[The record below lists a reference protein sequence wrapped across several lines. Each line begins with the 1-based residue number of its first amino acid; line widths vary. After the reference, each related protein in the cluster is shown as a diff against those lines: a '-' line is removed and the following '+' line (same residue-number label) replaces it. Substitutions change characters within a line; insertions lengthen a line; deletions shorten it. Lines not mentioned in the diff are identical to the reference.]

1 MEITGI
7 DGDFKAS
14 LTAYHD
20 FKERLTD
27 VQLSQKAKEAI
38 VLNIVLFGDD
48 KKLLKQRLSK
58 MYPNLT
64 TGQLKGICSLS
75 YRGWGRLSK
84 TFLEEITVPAPGTGE
99 VWNIMTALWQT
110 NDNLMQLLSR
120 NYGFTNEVEEFNTLK
135 KETDLSYKTVDELY
149 VSPAVKRQ
157 IWQTLKVVKEIQK
170 VMGNAPKRVF
180 VEMAREKQEG
190 KRSDSRKKQ
199 LVELYR
205 ACKDEERDWI
215 TELNAQSDQQL
226 RRDKLFLYYIQKGRC
241 MYSGETIQLDE
252 LWDNTKYDIDHIY
265 PQSKTMDDSLNNR
278 VLVKKNYNAIK
289 SDTYPLSLDI
299 KKKMMS
305 FWKMLLQ
312 QGFITKEKYV
322 RLVRSDEL
330 SADELAG
337 FIERQIVETRQSTKA
352 VATILK
358 EALPDTEIVY
368 VKAGNV
374 SNFRQTYELLKVRE
388 MNDLHHAKDAYLNI
402 VVGNAYF
409 VKFTKN
415 AAWFIRNNPG
425 RSYNLKRMFEFDIE
439 RSGEIAWKAGNKGSI
454 VTVKK
459 VMQKNNILV
468 TRKAYEVKGGLFDQ
482 QIMKKGKGQ
491 VPIKGNDERLANI
504 EKYGGYNKAA
514 GTYFML
520 VKSLDK
526 KGKEIRT
533 IEFVP
538 LYLKNQIEINHES
551 AIQYLAQERG
561 LNSPEILLS
570 KIKIDTLFKVDGF
583 KMWLSGRT
591 GNQLIFK
598 GANQLILS
606 HQEAAIL
613 KGVVK
618 YVNRKNENKDA
629 KLSERDGMTEERLLQ
644 LYDTFLDKLSNTVYS
659 IRLSAQIKTLMEKR
673 AKFIGL
679 SNEDQCIVL
688 NEILH
693 MFQCQSGSAN
703 LKLIGGP
710 GSAGILV
717 MNNNITACKQISVIN
732 QSPTGIYEKEID
744 LMKL

>member
-1 MEITGI
+1 
-7 DGDFKAS
+7 
-14 LTAYHD
+14 
-20 FKERLTD
+20 
-27 VQLSQKAKEAI
+27 
-38 VLNIVLFGDD
+38 
-48 KKLLKQRLSK
+48 
-58 MYPNLT
+58 MYPDLT
-64 TGQLKGICSLS
+64 PGQLKAICSLS
-75 YRGWGRLSK
+75 YQGWGRLSRI
-84 TFLEEITVPAPGTGE
+84 FLEEITVPAPETGE
-99 VWNIMTALWQT
+99 VWNLITALWQT

-120 NYGFTNEVEEFNTLK
+120 NYRFTDEVESFNALK
-135 KETDLSYKTVDELY
+135 KKSELSYKTVDELY

-180 VEMAREKQEG
+180 VEMAREKQES
-190 KRSDSRKKQ
+190 KRTDSRKKQ
-199 LVELYR
+199 LIELYR

-215 TELNAQSDQQL
+215 AELNAQSDQKL
-226 RRDKLFLYYIQKGRC
+226 RSDKLYLYYTQKGRC
-241 MYSGETIQLDE
+241 MYSGEIIHLDE

-299 KKKMMS
+299 RKKMMS
-305 FWKMLLQ
+305 LWKMLLQ
-312 QGFITKEKYV
+312 QGFITKEKYA

-352 VATILK
+352 VAEILK
-358 EALPDTEIVY
+358 EALPDTEIIY
-368 VKAGNV
+368 VKAGTV
-374 SNFRQTYELLKVRE
+374 SNFRQTYALQKVRE

-402 VVGNAYF
+402 VVGNSYF

-415 AAWFIRNNPG
+415 AAWFIKNNPG

-439 RSGEIAWKAGNKGSI
+439 RNGETAWKTGNKGSI

-459 VMQKNNILV
+459 AMQKNNILV
-468 TRKAYEVKGGLFDQ
+468 TRKSYEAKGGLFDQ
-482 QIMKKGKGQ
+482 QMMKKRKGQ
-491 VPIKGNDERLANI
+491 VPIKGNDDRLANI

-526 KGKEIRT
+526 KGREIRT

-538 LYLKNQIEINHES
+538 LYLKNQIEKDKES
-551 AIQYLAQERG
+551 AIEYLSKERG
-561 LNSPEILLS
+561 LNSPEILLD

-606 HQEAAIL
+606 EKDASIL

-618 YVNRKNENKDA
+618 YVNRRKENKDA
-629 KLSERDGMTEERLLQ
+629 ILSDRDEMGEEKLLQ
-644 LYDTFLDKLSNTVYS
+644 LYDVFLDKVSNTVYS
-659 IRLSAQIKTLMEKR
+659 KRLSAQIKTLTEKR
-673 AKFIGL
+673 ERFMGL
-679 SNEDQCIVL
+679 SNEDKCVVL

-693 MFQCQSGSAN
+693 MFQCQSGSSN

-710 GSAGILV
+710 ASAGLLLL
-717 MNNNITACKQISVIN
+717 NNNITSCKQISIIN
-732 QSPTGIYEKEID
+732 QSPTGVYEKEID